1 MKGEYT
7 MRPEEMKAAL
17 AKMIDDFWHKGDV
30 DAAYGIYSDDIVFRR
45 VPFPPVAGKEANMQA
60 DAGTL
65 AAFTDNHTTID
76 EMIVEGDTAAMRW
89 TWEAVHSGTSPSLG
103 IPATGKRIRSVGCSV
118 FTFRD
123 GKVVEQWEYG
133 DMLGLLQQLGVIPA
147 LG

>member
-1 MKGEYT
+1 MK
-7 MRPEEMKAAL
+7 PEEIKAAL

-30 DAAYGIYSDDIVFRR
+30 KAAYEIYSDDIVFHR
-45 VPFPPVAGKEANMQA
+45 VPFPPVVGKEANMQA

-65 AAFTDNHTTID
+65 AAFTENRTTID
-76 EMIVEGDTAAMRW
+76 EIIVEGDTAAVRW

-103 IPATGKRIRSVGCSV
+103 IPATGKRVHMVGCSV
-118 FTFRD
+118 YTFRD
-123 GKVVEQWEYG
+123 GKIAEQWEYG